1 MSSIRTL
8 LVDDSPQFLEA
19 TKRFLSS
26 DPHIEIVGSTL
37 SGKEALEKIA
47 TLNPDLVLIDLAMP
61 DMNGLET
68 TRQIKALPG
77 APQVIILTLYD
88 NQEYRTAGQAVQ
100 ADGFIA
106 KSELGA
112 NLLPLIHLLFD
123 DPGWSP
129 AGHQAKT
136 HN

>member
-19 TKRFLSS
+19 AMRFLSS

-37 SGKEALEKIA
+37 SGKEALEKVIS
-47 TLNPDLVLIDLAMP
+47 LNPDLVLIDLAMP

-68 TRQIKALPG
+68 TRHIKSQPG

-88 NQEYRTAGQAVQ
+88 NSEYRTASESVR
-100 ADGFIA
+100 ADGFVA
-106 KSELGA
+106 KSDFGA
-112 NLLPLIHLLFD
+112 DLLPLIHGLFEED
-123 DPGWSP
+123 KWPEKDKVAP
-129 AGHQAKT
+129 
-136 HN
+136 NN